1 MKNAN
6 KVKKSSLTSTPRGA
20 KSETITVYSGRV
32 HKPKEV
38 YLNDVLNFI
47 ENAGRRELRIIS
59 NVMEVKTIGA
69 GIGSIS
75 FNDIGL
81 ANVLRFAGSANRRE
95 RGMIKEVLKEGAL

>member
-1 MKNAN
+1 
-6 KVKKSSLTSTPRGA
+6 
-20 KSETITVYSGRV
+20 
-32 HKPKEV
+32 
-38 YLNDVLNFI
+38 
-47 ENAGRRELRIIS
+47 
-59 NVMEVKTIGA
+59 MEVKTIGA